1 MSEQKVPEQKTGSAM
16 EDLLLLMARL
26 RDPENGCPWDIKQ
39 NYDTIAPSTIEEA
52 YEVADA
58 IERKD
63 YEHLKEELG
72 DLLFQVVFY
81 AQMGREDG
89 LFDFDDIARGIT
101 DKLIRRHPHVFPGG
115 DLHGRVDASRI
126 STETD
131 VKAQWEA
138 IKQAERS
145 EKGQHGVLDDVP
157 RTLPAIQRAHKLQQ
171 RAAGVGFDW
180 PDVAAV
186 IDKVQEELGEL
197 KEAIAT
203 DAANPGSAKQEVE
216 HELGDL
222 LFSIVNLAR
231 HLRIDAESSLRAC
244 NRRFVQRFSYIERKL
259 EAQGRSPD
267 DANLEELDQLWD
279 QAKQQ
284 D

>member
-1 MSEQKVPEQKTGSAM
+1 MAEQKPGSAM

-39 NYDTIAPSTIEEA
+39 SYATIAPSTIEEA

-58 IERKD
+58 IERQD

-101 DKLIRRHPHVFPGG
+101 DKLIRRHPHVFPNG
-115 DLHGRVDASRI
+115 DLHGSVDASDI
-126 STETD
+126 VNETD

-138 IKQAERS
+138 IKQAERE
-145 EKGQHGVLDDVP
+145 EKGQHGVLADVP
-157 RTLPAIQRAHKLQQ
+157 VALPAIQRAHKLQQ
-171 RAAGVGFDW
+171 RAARVGFDW

-197 KEAIAT
+197 KEAIAESST
-203 DAANPGSAKQEVE
+203 GSVEDKEKVE

-222 LFSIVNLAR
+222 LFSIVNVAR
-231 HLRIDAESSLRAC
+231 HLRIDAETALRGC
-244 NRRFVQRFSYIERKL
+244 NRRFVQRFNYIEQKL
-259 EAQGRSPD
+259 ESQDRSLD
-267 DANLEELDQLWD
+267 DAGLDELNGLWEE
-279 QAKQQ
+279 AKKGQS
-284 D
+284 